1 MFNVCPNCGA
11 LRADKIIVPE
21 GPYAVCPNCQY
32 QHKFVRLPLF
42 VISGASGVGK
52 STICL
57 ALAAKTKDFVVME
70 SDILWQPEFNEPAT
84 GYRNYREMWL
94 RVCKNIT
101 QVGKSVI
108 LCGSGVPAQFEQCVE
123 RRYFTAIHYLALV
136 CRDEVLESRLRSRPS
151 WRGSSNEE
159 YIRTHIAFNRWLKE
173 NARHTQPPMSLL
185 DTSEISVDETVE
197 AVGNWISDELT
208 EPHTP

>member
-1 MFNVCPNCGA
+1 MFNVCPNCGV

-70 SDILWQPEFNEPAT
+70 SDILWRPEFNEPAT

-94 RVCKNIT
+94 RVCKNIA
-101 QVGKSVI
+101 QAGKSVI
-108 LCGSGVPAQFEQCVE
+108 LCGSGVPAQFEECVE
-123 RRYFTAIHYLALV
+123 RRYFAAIHYLALV

-159 YIRTHIAFNRWLKE
+159 YIRTHIAFNRWLEE
-173 NARHTQPPMSLL
+173 NAQNTKPPMSLV
-185 DTSEISVDETVE
+185 DTSEITIDESVGRVE
-197 AVGNWISDELT
+197 EWLRDVYVQE
-208 EPHTP
+208 